1 MCFLLMHLF
10 ALILKVVIG
19 NALINPEIG
28 ALELK
33 PICYYQECSCA
44 VL

>member
-1 MCFLLMHLF
+1 MRLF

-33 PICYYQECSCA
+33 TIRYYPGM
-44 VL
+44 